1 MNALKRFWVDESGQ
15 GLGEYTVLISLISVG
30 VMLML
35 KPFREAVVAVLAKAA
50 DALNTGIDA

>member
-1 MNALKRFWVDESGQ
+1 MIAMKKFWADESGQ

-35 KPFREAVVAVLAKAA
+35 KPFREAIVAVLAKAA
-50 DALNTGIDA
+50 DALNTGISA